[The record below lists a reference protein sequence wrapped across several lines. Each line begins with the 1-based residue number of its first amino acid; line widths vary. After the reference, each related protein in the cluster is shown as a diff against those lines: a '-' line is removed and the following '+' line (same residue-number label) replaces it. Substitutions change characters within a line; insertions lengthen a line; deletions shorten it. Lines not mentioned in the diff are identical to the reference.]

1 MIKRPRTAFLSVAA
15 VAVATIVLGSDARA
29 QAVPTAPQAYLKFL
43 RGLPSAANGIS
54 LLQRYHTL
62 ERDLTILTN
71 VPYPGPRLVRQ
82 IATLY
87 NQEVSVYSKIRNNIN
102 ALLTSEAVL
111 QSKYLAQGAKIE
123 ALLAA
128 GRVFQARQVAI
139 QQGQTLNVM
148 GSVKSLIVAER
159 GVATPI
165 R

>member
-1 MIKRPRTAFLSVAA
+1 MIKRPRTALLSVAA

-43 RGLPSAANGIS
+43 RGLPSAANAIS
-54 LLQRYHTL
+54 LLQRYYTL
-62 ERDLTILTN
+62 ERNLNILTN
-71 VPYPGPRLVRQ
+71 IPYPGPRQLQR

-87 NQEVSVYSKIRNNIN
+87 NQEVSVFSNIQNNIK

-111 QSKYLAQGAKIE
+111 HGKYLALQAQKE

-128 GRVFQARQVAI
+128 GRIFRAQQVAI

-148 GSVKSLIVAER
+148 GSVQSLIVAER

>member
-1 MIKRPRTAFLSVAA
+1 MIKRPRTAFVSVAA

-43 RGLPSAANGIS
+43 RELPSAANAIS
-54 LLQRYHTL
+54 LLQRYYTL
-62 ERDLTILTN
+62 ERNLNILTN
-71 VPYPGPRLVRQ
+71 VPSPGAHQLRR
-82 IATLY
+82 IATLF
-87 NQEVSVYSKIRNNIN
+87 NQEVSVYSKIQNNIN

-128 GRVFQARQVAI
+128 GKVFQARQVAI
-139 QQGQTLNVM
+139 QQGQTLNVEN
-148 GSVKSLIVAER
+148 SVKKLIAAER
-159 GVATPI
+159 RVATPT